1 MRDRSYPSSEAHSS
15 VQQDWRAWLPEDKD
29 HLFHRLTQQ
38 LETPYA
44 MVSVSLN
51 EAISL
56 RLAGH
61 LPRCRQ
67 AASVLADLNDRLAE
81 PLVAMLRALASHARH
96 YGTVPNAAPLNPA
109 NFRGARRRRAARMSS
124 LLSHVLLSQQSQFLH
139 KVDELEGMVEDLA
152 KEFRAAVAEVV
163 DMTSVEPAEL
173 WLEIDLLHYD
183 LNTCLRESIV
193 ILKSFLIVL
202 PHEELTSFE
211 EAARVKPVT
220 ARPSEANATNFRNG
234 RAAKFGG
241 K

>member
-1 MRDRSYPSSEAHSS
+1 
-15 VQQDWRAWLPEDKD
+15 
-29 HLFHRLTQQ
+29 
-38 LETPYA
+38 
-44 MVSVSLN
+44 
-51 EAISL
+51 
-56 RLAGH
+56 
-61 LPRCRQ
+61 
-67 AASVLADLNDRLAE
+67 
-81 PLVAMLRALASHARH
+81 
-96 YGTVPNAAPLNPA
+96 
-109 NFRGARRRRAARMSS
+109 
-124 LLSHVLLSQQSQFLH
+124 
-139 KVDELEGMVEDLA
+139 
-152 KEFRAAVAEVV
+152 
-163 DMTSVEPAEL
+163 SVEPAEL